1 MTAFDDVS
9 RRAAATFLQTIV
21 VVDNKATYDLARS
34 VAASVG
40 EAAPLIEPSE
50 FVSEKAPAGPAVAEG
65 SSDDPLDAGTI
76 SSAFAKAGLVCSVL
90 RPTVAERLED
100 EIVQAS
106 SRADIVVLDWH
117 MEDSGTLA
125 TKIILRL
132 LDLDEKAGGRLRL
145 IVIYT
150 GRTQLPPIRDELGD
164 AHPGFKKIPDS
175 VALRIGNAKI
185 IFLTKL
191 EEGADEKEGG
201 LSVPPERLP
210 IRLIS
215 EFAAFTSGLLPN
227 ATLAA
232 IAGLRQHTHRVL
244 ARFDKDLDGPF
255 LTHRALLH
263 VPGDAEQFAADL
275 IMAELDAQVPID
287 RIVRDYLS
295 AANVKDYLDHR
306 MQGGLEPA
314 VMLDKNGGR
323 LEVLD
328 LDGACRLV
336 EEGLPSLEPKM
347 ASMAKA
353 VGMDKTPGKFKENL
367 KREFHERLYRLA
379 NGDVENSRTDHA
391 RFAIRTKLKRDA
403 ASVRTDDADTI
414 PKLRLGS
421 LLESGG
427 RYWICLTPYC
437 DSMRIPPEGGRFL
450 LAELDQNEK
459 QPDIVL
465 PDGEGSRSVF
475 LQKKRTHLTT
485 YFFAPD
491 GEGNVRARVDGLDA
505 IFDSLA
511 DLPPGAVVVPFRWL
525 GELKS
530 MHAVRF
536 VQAFAANL
544 ARVGIDE
551 FEWHRMRQRESED

>member
-21 VVDNKATYDLARS
+21 VVDNKATYDLATS
-34 VAASVG
+34 EVTPAD
-40 EAAPLIEPSE
+40 EAAPLIEPDAFHSADA
-50 FVSEKAPAGPAVAEG
+50 SAHPTVAEG
-65 SSDDPLDAGTI
+65 SSDDPLDAGAI

-90 RPTVAERLED
+90 KPTAAERLED

-125 TKIILRL
+125 TRVTLRL
-132 LDLDEKAGGRLRL
+132 LELDERAGGRLRL

-150 GRTQLPPIRDELGD
+150 GRTQLSPISEELAG
-164 AHPGFKKIPDS
+164 AHPRFEKIPN
-175 VALRIGNAKI
+175 AITLQAGNAKV

-201 LSVPPERLP
+201 LAVPPERLP
-210 IRLIS
+210 ARLIG
-215 EFAAFTSGLLPN
+215 EFAAFTGGLLPN

-244 ARFDKDLDGPF
+244 ARFDKDLDAPF
-255 LTHRALLH
+255 LTHRALLR

-295 AANVKDYLDHR
+295 AEKVKQYLEHR
-306 MQGGLEPA
+306 MEGGLEPA
-314 VMLDKNGGR
+314 LMLDRNGGK
-323 LEVLD
+323 LDKLD
-328 LDGACRLV
+328 LDRACRLV
-336 EEGLPSLEPKM
+336 EDGISSLEPEIPRL
-347 ASMAKA
+347 ASA
-353 VGMDKTPGKFKENL
+353 VGQADTLTKFKDAL
-367 KREFHERLYRLA
+367 KKEFHERLYRLA
-379 NGDVENSRTDHA
+379 DSDIAKSRTHHA

-403 ASVRTDDADTI
+403 ASVRADDPDTI

-421 LLESGG
+421 LLESES

-437 DSMRIPPEGGRFL
+437 DSTRIPTAGGRFL
-450 LAELDQNEK
+450 LAELEQNDK
-459 QPDIVL
+459 QPEIVL
-465 PDGEGSRSVF
+465 PDGDESRSVF
-475 LQKKRTHLTT
+475 LQKKRANLVT
-485 YFFAPD
+485 YFFTPD
-491 GEGNVRARVDGLDA
+491 AEGSIRATLHGADA
-505 IFDSLA
+505 IFESVA
-511 DLPPGAVVVPFRWL
+511 DLPPGAIMVRFRWL
-525 GELKS
+525 GELKA

-536 VQAFAANL
+536 IQAFAANL
-544 ARVGIDE
+544 ARVGLDE
-551 FEWHRMRQRESED
+551 FEWHRIRQREGDE